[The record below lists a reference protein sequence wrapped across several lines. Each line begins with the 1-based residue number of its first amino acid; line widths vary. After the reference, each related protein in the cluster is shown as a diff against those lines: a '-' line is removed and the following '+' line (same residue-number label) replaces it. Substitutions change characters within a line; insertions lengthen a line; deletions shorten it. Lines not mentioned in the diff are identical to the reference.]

1 MRGHR
6 WFLPESPDVLAMLR
20 AQMAVTGE
28 GMSALVAWSRGSAD
42 GEALVRDSEHRAD
55 EQKRVLHRALR
66 SAFTT
71 PVAPEDL
78 YVLSEGLDSVLNGAK
93 DLVRES
99 EVMAMPPDE
108 AVVEMAGLLA
118 EGLAHLAE
126 AFAHLGDRGEEATAA
141 ADRAIKC
148 QRRMERVY
156 RRAMSALLAVDDVG
170 TVIGRRELY
179 RRLSR
184 LGDGLVD
191 VAERVWY
198 TVVKEA

>member
-20 AQMAVTGE
+20 AQMEVTGE
-28 GMSALVAWSRGSAD
+28 GISALVTWAGGSAE

-55 EQKRVLHRALR
+55 EKKRALHRALR

-78 YVLSEGLDSVLNGAK
+78 YALSEELDGILNGAK
-93 DLVRES
+93 NLVRES

-108 AVVEMAGLLA
+108 AVVEMVGLLA
-118 EGLAHLAE
+118 EGVAHLAE
-126 AFAHLGDRGEEATAA
+126 AFAHLGDRGDEATAA
-141 ADRAIKC
+141 ADRAIEC
-148 QRRMERVY
+148 QRGMERVY
-156 RRAMSALLAVDDVG
+156 RRSMSALLEVDDLG
-170 TVIGRRELY
+170 TVMGRRELY
-179 RRLSR
+179 RRLAR